1 MAGRIKRE
9 MAVNPLPSRLGKI
22 KVGIKND
29 RGLPQSVDYFVAT
42 GKYAPLFNEAFGEK
56 PNSLLVYFPSSDA
69 ELVCKEEYVYRDKSG
84 AKIASGDGEVFK
96 VWSNKVNQFVRTTIE
111 DVPNLMELVESKYP
125 SRTGWQVTLTLRVI
139 LPQLNKIYG
148 YWEFQT
154 KGAMSS
160 IPQVRDTFDSLLSK
174 NGKIEGVLCDLN
186 VEFAKS
192 DSPKTS
198 RYPVVSLVPNETRAN
213 IQRLKNLEL
222 EAQCGTI

>member
-1 MAGRIKRE
+1 MKGRIKRE
-9 MAVNPLPSRLGKI
+9 VAITPLPSRLGKI

-42 GKYAPLFNEAFGEK
+42 GKYAPLFREVYGEK
-56 PNSLLVYFPSSDA
+56 PTSLLVYFPSSDA
-69 ELVCKEEYVYRDKSG
+69 ELVCKEEYVYRDSKG
-84 AKIASGDGEVFK
+84 TKIASGDGEVFK
-96 VWSNKVNQFVRTTIE
+96 VWSSKSNAFVLMST
-111 DVPNLMELVESKYP
+111 DKVPNLMEAIAAKYP

-139 LPQLNKIYG
+139 LPLLNKIYG

-174 NGKIEGVLCDLN
+174 NGKIEGILCDLN

-192 DSPKTS
+192 DSPKSS
-198 RYPVVSLVPNETRAN
+198 RFPVVSLIPNETQSN
-213 IQRLKNLEL
+213 IQRLRQLGIE
-222 EAQCGTI
+222 G